1 MSKKPEKSRKHKK
14 YRSSKEGEWDLL
26 DKTAETLT
34 SYAMSPVTLLP
45 ILKNEKAIES
55 VEDKSLL
62 FRRVRTLS
70 EDATKL
76 AKDLMEIRAEHQGL
90 KGSPKTPD
98 DHMKCVDLYFRYT
111 EWVERYEAIAQPTF
125 NAVVEQLSNANGIDF
140 KALSKNFEPAS
151 EIIQRKTSEIL
162 EKNIEALSE
171 ILPSDVKDDRL
182 DQMNTVEKKEGSE
195 QDE

>member
-125 NAVVEQLSNANGIDF
+125 NAIAEQLATAGGVDF
-140 KALSKNFEPAS
+140 KELSEKYEPAS
-151 EIIQRKTSEIL
+151 EKIEKKTTEIL
-162 EKNIEALSE
+162 EKNIKHISDALRATIEHNRTNQIVSVE
-171 ILPSDVKDDRL
+171 SKEE
-182 DQMNTVEKKEGSE
+182 DQ
-195 QDE
+195 